1 MAAIKRNI
9 SATISS
15 PQRLARVSVAEE
27 NERAFSICANTITI
41 TESLPE
47 ARRKEDMLVQESTST
62 ARSGLL
68 DNNRTFHASF
78 KVTGQ

>member
-1 MAAIKRNI
+1 MAAIKRSI
-9 SATISS
+9 SPTISS
-15 PQRLARVSVAEE
+15 RQRLARVSVVEE
-27 NERAFSICANTITI
+27 NECAFSICANTIAT

-47 ARRKEDMLVQESTST
+47 VRREEDMLVQESTST

-68 DNNRTFHASF
+68 DNNLTFHASF

>member
-15 PQRLARVSVAEE
+15 RQRLARVSVAEE
-27 NERAFSICANTITI
+27 NECAFSICANTIAT

-47 ARRKEDMLVQESTST
+47 VRREKDMLAHESTST

-68 DNNRTFHASF
+68 DNNLTFHASF